1 MKITCMKSE
10 LIRGINIV
18 MKAVPVRTTLNIQE
32 CILIDALPSKIT
44 LTANDMELGI
54 ETVIEGTVEK
64 RGMIALD
71 ARLFSDIVRKLPD
84 DYVMIE
90 SDDLLNASIIC
101 GKAKFRIPGLD
112 GADFSR
118 VPAVTAE
125 TSVLISQ
132 LSLRDMI
139 RQTLFS
145 VSASDPNKIM
155 TGEYVEIND
164 DTMRMISLDGHR
176 VSIRCLGLKAHYEP
190 MSAIV
195 PGKTLS
201 EISKILSGGL
211 EDIVRISIEENLIM
225 FAFDETIVVSRLIDG
240 RYFNVDQM
248 LTTDYETKISMNRRE
263 LVDCIDRST
272 LMVREDDRKPII
284 LNIAGDE
291 MELKITSYIGS
302 MDDQL
307 AVEKEGRDIKIG
319 FNPKYMLDAL
329 RAIDDETV
337 DMYFMNSKSP
347 CFIRD
352 EAGSYVYLVL
362 PVNFVD

>member
-1 MKITCMKSE
+1 MKSE

-18 MKAVPVRTTLNIQE
+18 MKAVPVRTTLSIQE
-32 CILIDALPSKIT
+32 CILIDAAPGRIT

-54 ETVIEGTVEK
+54 ETVITGTVEK
-64 RGMIALD
+64 MGMIALD
-71 ARLFSDIVRKLPD
+71 AKLFFDIIRKLPD
-84 DYVMIE
+84 DLVVVE
-90 SDDLLNASIIC
+90 SDDLMNALIVC

-112 GADFSR
+112 GIDFSR
-118 VPAVTAE
+118 VPAVSSDDE
-125 TSVLISQ
+125 VILSQ

-139 RQTLFS
+139 RQTFFS

-155 TGEYVEIND
+155 TGEYLEIND
-164 DTMRMISLDGHR
+164 DSMRMISLDGHR
-176 VSIRCLGLKAHYEP
+176 VSIRRVTLKDHYDA

-211 EDIVRISIEENLIM
+211 EDEVRICLASNLIM
-225 FAFDETIVVSRLIDG
+225 FSFDETIVVSRLIDG

-248 LTTDYETKISMNRRE
+248 ITKDYETKITVNRRE
-263 LVDCIDRST
+263 LLECIDRST

-284 LNIAGDE
+284 MNIFEDK
-291 MELKITSYIGS
+291 MELKINSYIGS
-302 MDDQL
+302 MDDVIG
-307 AVEKEGRDIKIG
+307 VEKEGRDIKIG
-319 FNPKYMLDAL
+319 FNPKYMLDSL
-329 RAIDDETV
+329 RAIDDENV

-352 EAGSYVYLVL
+352 QDGSYIYLVL